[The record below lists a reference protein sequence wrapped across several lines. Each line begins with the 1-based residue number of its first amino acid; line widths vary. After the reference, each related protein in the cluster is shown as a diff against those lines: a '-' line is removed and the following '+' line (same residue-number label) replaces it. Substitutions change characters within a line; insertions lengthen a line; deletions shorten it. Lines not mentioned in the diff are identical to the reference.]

1 VKLDDREDARDL
13 GVVPETTASSPS
25 MARLAYEAWDS
36 VDPEG

>member
-13 GVVPETTASSPS
+13 GVVPETASSPS